1 MVNDFIG
8 ITEAPEPK
16 NVTVNEEVVF
26 VCRGIA
32 SIFSWEINNQSVD
45 YEEHTVPINANE
57 NFRQSTLKWIV
68 TSSDNNSSVSCIA
81 IILDPFTKDK
91 SDPALLLVLGQY

>member
-1 MVNDFIG
+1 MVNDFTG
-8 ITEAPEPK
+8 IIEAPEPK

-32 SIFSWEINNQSVD
+32 SIFSWEINRSVD

-57 NFRQSTLKWIV
+57 NFRQSTLKWIA
-68 TSSDNNSSVSCIA
+68 TSSDNNSSVLCIA

-91 SDPALLLVLGQY
+91 SDPALLLVQG